1 MISKDKKET
10 IEAQVASYKSCQD
23 DKKKR
28 IKLLKIVEQT
38 LALVKKIALPIA
50 SQTSL
55 PAEDLLQVGSLG
67 LIKAIE
73 FYEPDKNAK
82 FETYANYFIKGEIR
96 HYVRDKAGMIKAP
109 RKVQELL
116 LKIYSAQKNLIAEGN
131 SDPTDEDIAKYLEIS
146 PEQVREV
153 MKIEQYKTLVDR
165 KSVV

>member
-10 IEAQVASYKSCQD
+10 IEEQVASYKNCQD

-73 FYEPDKNAK
+73 F
-82 FETYANYFIKGEIR
+82 
-96 HYVRDKAGMIKAP
+96 
-109 RKVQELL
+109 
-116 LKIYSAQKNLIAEGN
+116 
-131 SDPTDEDIAKYLEIS
+131 
-146 PEQVREV
+146 
-153 MKIEQYKTLVDR
+153 
-165 KSVV
+165 